1 MKSAAIFFTWHKDCC
16 FCIIMYACSVK
27 NNRKPQV
34 QHFIFAEGI
43 ILVVLN
49 FLPAQTNGKWAG
61 VAVVILH
68 VSLLWQADAEISLVR
83 VRSPFL
89 LIEIESLSSL
99 RSNRHLS
106 YKLKTRKTRR
116 LPWRCNKVACDTS
129 TWWQAVSPTS
139 RFANP
144 WTSYV
149 VALGGKTSAALVC
162 PSFSQPWYKKG
173 RYMSI

>member
-1 MKSAAIFFTWHKDCC
+1 MGSEPL
-16 FCIIMYACSVK
+16 
-27 NNRKPQV
+27 R
-34 QHFIFAEGI
+34 
-43 ILVVLN
+43 
-49 FLPAQTNGKWAG
+49 

-106 YKLKTRKTRR
+106 YNLKTRKTRR

-129 TWWQAVSPTS
+129 TRWEAVSPAS
-139 RFANP
+139 RFTNP

-149 VALGGKTSAALVC
+149 VALGGKTSAVLVC
-162 PSFSQPWYKKG
+162 PSFSQPWYKKSAIHVYINFFQPLVTQREVLPQDG
-173 RYMSI
+173 RVVSLS